1 MIIGKK
7 NFDTDHETYI
17 MGILNVTP
25 DSFSDGGKYNGMDQ
39 AMEHARQMVEDGADI
54 IDVGGESTRPG
65 HIMITDEEEIA
76 RVTPIIDIG
85 GESTRP
91 GHVQITDQE
100 EIDRVTPIIEA
111 VKSRFDVPISLDTY
125 KSAVAEAGIA
135 AGADL
140 INDIWGLKY
149 DPKMAEV
156 IAKGD
161 VACCLMHNRD
171 NSNYADF
178 LKEWYDETA
187 ECVTLA
193 KAAGIADD
201 KIILDPGVGFGKTY
215 EQNLI
220 TIKYMDK
227 LKTLGYPLLLGTSR
241 KSVIGLTL
249 DTPVTDRVLGTAV
262 TTVFAVQQG
271 YAFVR
276 VHDIKAN
283 KQAIQMTKAIM
294 EA

>member
-7 NFDTDHETYI
+7 EFDVKNETYV

-25 DSFSDGGKYNGMDQ
+25 DSFSDGGKYNGMDR
-39 AMEHARQMVEDGADI
+39 ALAHAKQMIDEGAAI

-65 HIMITDEEEIA
+65 HAQITEDEEIA
-76 RVTPIIDIG
+76 RVTPVI
-85 GESTRP
+85 ERLK
-91 GHVQITDQE
+91 QE
-100 EIDRVTPIIEA
+100 FA
-111 VKSRFDVPISLDTY
+111 VPVSIDTY
-125 KSAVAEAGIA
+125 KSRVAEAA
-135 AGADL
+135 LQAGADL
-140 INDIWGLKY
+140 VNDIWGLKY
-149 DPKMAEV
+149 DPKMAGV
-156 IAKGD
+156 IAKYD
-161 VACCLMHNRD
+161 VACCLMHNRE

-201 KIILDPGVGFGKTY
+201 KIMLDPGVGFGKTY

-249 DTPVTDRVLGTAV
+249 DTPVTDRALGTAV

>member
-1 MIIGKK
+1 MKIGTK

-25 DSFSDGGKYNGMDQ
+25 DSFSDGGNFNCLDAALRHTEEML
-39 AMEHARQMVEDGADI
+39 AEGAD
-54 IDVGGESTRPG
+54 
-65 HIMITDEEEIA
+65 
-76 RVTPIIDIG
+76 IIDIG

-100 EIDRVTPIIEA
+100 EIERVAPIIEA
-111 VKSRFDVPISLDTY
+111 VKARFDAPISLDTY

-171 NSNYADF
+171 NSDYTDF
-178 LKEWYDETA
+178 
-187 ECVTLA
+187 
-193 KAAGIADD
+193 
-201 KIILDPGVGFGKTY
+201 
-215 EQNLI
+215 
-220 TIKYMDK
+220 
-227 LKTLGYPLLLGTSR
+227 
-241 KSVIGLTL
+241 
-249 DTPVTDRVLGTAV
+249 
-262 TTVFAVQQG
+262 
-271 YAFVR
+271 
-276 VHDIKAN
+276 
-283 KQAIQMTKAIM
+283 
-294 EA
+294 

>member
-1 MIIGKK
+1 MKIGNR
-7 NFDTDHETYI
+7 NFDTDNHCYI

-25 DSFSDGGKYNGMDQ
+25 DSFSDGGRFDQ
-39 AMEHARQMVEDGADI
+39 LDAALSHAGQMIEEGADV

-65 HIMITDEEEIA
+65 HQQITDEEEIA
-76 RVTPIIDIG
+76 RVVP
-85 GESTRP
+85 
-91 GHVQITDQE
+91 V
-100 EIDRVTPIIEA
+100 IEA
-111 VKSRFDVPISLDTY
+111 VKKNYDVPVSIDTY
-125 KSAVAEAGIA
+125 KSSVAEAA
-135 AGADL
+135 LQAGADL
-140 INDIWGLKY
+140 VNDIWGFKY

-156 IAKGD
+156 TARHD
-161 VACCLMHNRD
+161 AACCLMHNRD